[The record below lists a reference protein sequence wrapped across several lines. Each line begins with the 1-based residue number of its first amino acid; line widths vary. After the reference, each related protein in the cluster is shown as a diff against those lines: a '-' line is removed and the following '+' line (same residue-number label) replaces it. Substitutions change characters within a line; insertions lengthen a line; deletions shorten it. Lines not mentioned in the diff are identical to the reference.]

1 MMMKANAEADSL
13 QMANNINANLDTN
26 SQDSSSSPT
35 SEAAAGQL
43 FFCNHRWRCSRFKIF
58 LILLCLSIYFKIL
71 IDVLKVRFT
80 K

>member
-1 MMMKANAEADSL
+1 MKANAEADSL

-43 FFCNHRWRCSRFKIF
+43 FFCKHRWRCSRFKIF
-58 LILLCLSIYFKIL
+58 LILFCLSIYFKIL

>member
-1 MMMKANAEADSL
+1 MKANAEADSL

-43 FFCNHRWRCSRFKIF
+43 SFSNHRWRCSRFKIF
-58 LILLCLSIYFKIL
+58 RLLLFAYLTI
-71 IDVLKVRFT
+71 
-80 K
+80 